1 MQQILLA
8 VHLIVAFLLIV
19 LILMQQGKGSDIGA
33 SFGSGASQTVFGSQ
47 GSTSFLVKIIA
58 ILVAIFFTSSLMLN
72 HLIAE
77 SIKQQQIANTP
88 QVLLQQQSQ
97 QNQKK

>member
-1 MQQILLA
+1 MQQIVLA
-8 VHLIVAFLLIV
+8 IHLMAAFLLIA

-58 ILVAIFFTSSLMLN
+58 GLIAVFFITSLALN
-72 HLIAE
+72 HLIAD
-77 SIKQQQIANTP
+77 SIKQQQLANTP
-88 QVLLQQQSQ
+88 QVLLQH
-97 QNQKK
+97 QNNMKK

>member
-1 MQQILLA
+1 MSQILLA

-58 ILVAIFFTSSLMLN
+58 ILVALFFTSSLLLN
-72 HLIAE
+72 HLMAE

-88 QVLLQQQSQ
+88 QVLLQQQNQ

>member
-1 MQQILLA
+1 MQQIVLA
-8 VHLIVAFLLIV
+8 IHLIVAFLLV
-19 LILMQQGKGSDIGA
+19 ALILMQQGKGSDIGA

-58 ILVAIFFTSSLMLN
+58 GLVAVFFITSLFLN
-72 HLIAE
+72 HLIAD
-77 SIKQQQIANTP
+77 SIRQQQIANTP
-88 QVLLQQQSQ
+88 QVLLQQQ

>member
-1 MQQILLA
+1 MSQILLA

-58 ILVAIFFTSSLMLN
+58 VLVAIFFMSSLLLN

-88 QVLLQQQSQ
+88 QVLLQQSQ
-97 QNQKK
+97 NKK